1 MSLLKEQQRV
11 EYLEYLTIEIS
22 SGMVL
27 EQLLS
32 SHMLVKC
39 IQKVG
44 INNIGEST
52 RVLKLPS
59 CQLRVIYV
67 GSTYQQVWSD
77 WTLKICEWSI
87 DRPWLHS
94 VPCFQLFRLC
104 YFGALDHQL
113 LKPCKFTSQPSRSQA
128 CRPRRT
134 ITLGGSTT
142 PPWTVSRQSTHGKFF
157 ANVLPCNF
165 GHSTNGSKELSQDMP
180 SY

>member
-1 MSLLKEQQRV
+1 M

-67 GSTYQQVWSD
+67 GSTYQQV
-77 WTLKICEWSI
+77 
-87 DRPWLHS
+87 
-94 VPCFQLFRLC
+94 
-104 YFGALDHQL
+104 
-113 LKPCKFTSQPSRSQA
+113 
-128 CRPRRT
+128 
-134 ITLGGSTT
+134 
-142 PPWTVSRQSTHGKFF
+142 
-157 ANVLPCNF
+157 
-165 GHSTNGSKELSQDMP
+165 
-180 SY
+180 